1 MPCSRCSYLYRR
13 RILTANIHALLVTE
27 IIRHIKQGITRPFLR
42 HAENGEFYFSKG
54 RGIGRRDFIR
64 DWFGSN
70 LAHAFDFPVPESSLL
85 GVPEILI
92 AESDDWNI
100 NDLGPGTVFVSR
112 EVPKLDDLLHSQLAE
127 VLVDLQRDVI
137 VFDW

>member
-1 MPCSRCSYLYRR
+1 M
-13 RILTANIHALLVTE
+13 
-27 IIRHIKQGITRPFLR
+27 
-42 HAENGEFYFSKG
+42 
-54 RGIGRRDFIR
+54 
-64 DWFGSN
+64 
-70 LAHAFDFPVPESSLL
+70 PESSLL

-92 AESDDWNI
+92 AESDDWDT